1 MKNYLIIILFAVVTL
16 NSCKNSCSQKI
27 CTDNSVSIVVKFLNQ
42 NGNPIVVKDF
52 KSIISRTQKDISNI
66 SYLDTVYFKGIYQ
79 VATDGNLG
87 DIKNSEKILVSA
99 INPKTNQLK
108 EVEFVVSGGDCACH
122 ISKISGPEI
131 IQFE

>member
-66 SYLDTVYFKGIYQ
+66 SYLHTVYFKGIY
-79 VATDGNLG
+79 
-87 DIKNSEKILVSA
+87 
-99 INPKTNQLK
+99 
-108 EVEFVVSGGDCACH
+108 
-122 ISKISGPEI
+122 
-131 IQFE
+131 